1 MPDRIERP
9 SLLLQ
14 VFALDQRA
22 GTLLRTALAG
32 APLRPD
38 EFAVYS
44 VLRLLGTTT
53 PTVLGRA
60 VGMPPTTLSTYLR
73 RMTEAKHVR
82 RRRNPADGR
91 SALVT
96 LTASGTRVTE
106 RCFPGFAAARDALTA
121 ELGVTYDD
129 ASAVLS
135 EVAEAMD
142 RATARLAV
150 DEPG

>member
-1 MPDRIERP
+1 MIERP

-22 GTLLRTALAG
+22 GVLLREALAD

-53 PTVLGRA
+53 PTALGRE
-60 VGMPPTTLSTYLR
+60 VGMAPTTLSTYLR
-73 RMTEAKHVR
+73 RMGERRHVR

-96 LTASGTRVTE
+96 LTASGVRVTE

-121 ELGVTYDD
+121 ELDVSYDA
-129 ASAVLS
+129 ASATFS
-135 EVAEAMD
+135 AVAAALD
-142 RATARLAV
+142 RATERLRAA
-150 DEPG
+150 G